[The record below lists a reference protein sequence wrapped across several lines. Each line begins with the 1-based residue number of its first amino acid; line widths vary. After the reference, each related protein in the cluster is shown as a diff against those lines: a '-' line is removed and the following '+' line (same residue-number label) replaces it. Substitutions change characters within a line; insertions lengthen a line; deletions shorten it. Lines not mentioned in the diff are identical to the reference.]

1 MKHDPADTS
10 PEAADHLRRL
20 LRARSGEQRLRMA
33 CEMFDAARRLVVA
46 SLPEAVAADPVE
58 RSVSL
63 LRRFYGRDLEPAVLD
78 EIIARLRRRGE
89 ASTSRSNQ
97 LHRDGPTAASSS

>member
-78 EIIARLRRRGE
+78 EIIARLRRRG